1 MGKGLG
7 VFKYSPV
14 LSTISMSTNVPIPYC
29 NTQDVV
35 KQLGLQQS
43 TTDPSKY
50 IIYAI
55 PTSADIIN
63 TFVKQANEQ
72 TTILFGDLTKS
83 TLYGLAKQYAT
94 WRAVLN
100 LIETMT
106 VNWVISGIPVTVGDI
121 SIQRLTAMQTATV
134 ELKENANRELAR
146 LYIMLS
152 EMDFPS
158 NYQSSSPYID
168 TGGQAWYS

>member
-1 MGKGLG
+1 
-7 VFKYSPV
+7 
-14 LSTISMSTNVPIPYC
+14 MSTNTPIPYC
-29 NTQDVV
+29 DTQDLV
-35 KQLGLQQS
+35 KQLNLQQS
-43 TTDPSKY
+43 STDPNKY
-50 IIYAI
+50 VIYAI
-55 PTSADIIN
+55 PTSVDIIN

-72 TTILFGDLTKS
+72 TTILFGDRTQS
-83 TLYGLAKQYAT
+83 PSYGLAKQYAT

-106 VNWVISGIPVTVGDI
+106 INWIISGLPVTVGDI
-121 SIQRLTAMQTATV
+121 SIQRLTAMQTATI

-158 NYQSSSPYID
+158 NYQSPSPYVD
-168 TGGQAWYS
+168 MGGQSFFS